1 MAATR
6 RKGRKVQLCVRSPAA
21 VSLQYD
27 HVSGVEDVMP
37 YLKIQTSK
45 PMDAKASETF
55 LKKAS
60 RLVAKEL
67 SKPEDYVMVV
77 LEPSSAM
84 VFAGNAAPAAFVD
97 LRAIGLPAK
106 KTGDLS
112 RVLCDLI
119 ESELGVAKDRV
130 FINFADVSPNL
141 WGWNG
146 ETF

>member
-1 MAATR
+1 
-6 RKGRKVQLCVRSPAA
+6 
-21 VSLQYD
+21 
-27 HVSGVEDVMP
+27 MP
-37 YLKIQTSK
+37 YLKIQTSV
-45 PMDAKASETF
+45 PINSSTPSPQAL

-67 SKPEDYVMVV
+67 NKPEDYVMVS
-77 LEPSSAM
+77 LEPASAM
-84 VFAGNAAPAAFVD
+84 LFAGSTEPTAFLE

-112 RVLCDLI
+112 RLLCELV
-119 ESELGVAKDRV
+119 ESELGVAKERV
-130 FINFADVSPNL
+130 FINFADVSPSM